1 MADAALANTGAAPTR
16 PLGWRGIVADWSSDQ
31 RAFKNVSWGK
41 AMMWIFLLSDTFIFS
56 CFLLSYMTVRMS
68 TTVPWPNPSKVF
80 ALTIGGTTIPLI
92 LIAIMTFVLIS
103 SSGTMAMAVNF
114 GYRHDRVK
122 SAALMLV
129 TAAFGATF
137 VGMQGFEWTKLIME
151 GVRPWGNPWGADQ
164 FGSSF
169 FMITGFHGTH
179 VTIGVIFLIITSR
192 KVLRGDFDREAR
204 GFFTSRKGRYENRRN
219 HGPVLALRRS
229 GVGVHLCAFLSL
241 VRRHMAQ
248 AVAHVEGQQHPIKLY
263 LVVWGWL
270 FVLSTCS
277 YLVDYF
283 GLHGYFR
290 WSLILLF
297 MILKAG
303 LIVAI
308 FMHMAWER
316 LALMYAILVP
326 PVLVLVFVGI
336 MVFESN
342 YTLFTRIVF
351 FGLGPSGD
359 GRPLAH
365 AIRLNTD

>member
-1 MADAALANTGAAPTR
+1 MPTTTGHAARGPAAGA
-16 PLGWRGIVADWSSDQ
+16 GIAADWSSDQ

-68 TTVPWPNPSKVF
+68 TTVPWPNPSEVF
-80 ALTIGGTTIPLI
+80 ALNIGGTPVPLI

-114 GYRHDRVK
+114 GYRRDRSK
-122 SAALMLV
+122 TAALMLA

-137 VGMQGFEWTKLIME
+137 VGMQAFEWTKLITE
-151 GVRPWGNPWGADQ
+151 GVRPWGNPWGAAQ

-169 FMITGFHGTH
+169 FMITGFPRHARDDRRDLPAHHRAQGLARRFRPRKRRASSPAARATTRSSRSWASTGTSS
-179 VTIGVIFLIITSR
+179 IWSGSSSSR
-192 KVLRGDFDREAR
+192 
-204 GFFTSRKGRYENRRN
+204 
-219 HGPVLALRRS
+219 
-229 GVGVHLCAFLSL
+229 FLSL
-241 VRRHMAQ
+241 VRKAWHMQRLKPRHGPGSAC
-248 AVAHVEGQQHPIKLY
+248 EGQQHPIRLY

-283 GLHGYFR
+283 DLQGYLS

-297 MILKAG
+297 MMLKAG
-303 LIVAI
+303 LIVAV

-316 LALMYAILVP
+316 LALIYAILLP
-326 PVLVLVFVGI
+326 PIAVLVFVGI
-336 MVFESN
+336 MVFEAD
-342 YTLFTRIVF
+342 YTLFTRLAF
-351 FGLGPSGD
+351 FGLGS
-359 GRPLAH
+359 
-365 AIRLNTD
+365 